1 MNKGDRSFTV
11 EKSEVKTASE
21 SPRYVSKTPGAAA
34 AKAARRIFAEIKDAK
49 KTEVRFSIRETTQDS
64 AKKEYKYIGI
74 RQKLDKPKVLAIA
87 GKDISITHEFKVK
100 SCRI

>member
-21 SPRYVSKTPGAAA
+21 SPRYVSKTPSGAA
-34 AKAARRIFAEIKDAK
+34 AKAARRIFAEIKDTK
-49 KTEVRFSIRETTQDS
+49 KTEVRFTIRETTLGS
-64 AKKEYKYIGI
+64 ANKEYRYIGI
-74 RQKLDKPKVLAIA
+74 RQKLEKPKVVAIA
-87 GKDISITHEFKVK
+87 GKEISITHEFKVK